1 MTKSLFYKILK
12 DSCIKMGI
20 ISSCCQQLG
29 FSDKRDGLRNGGRNQ
44 DRNETEDPH
53 APLLPKKNSIPQ
65 LPNPDRDFDEFV
77 ENLSTDDGE
86 IPDDAE
92 IDEILNE
99 KQD

>member
-1 MTKSLFYKILK
+1 
-12 DSCIKMGI
+12 MGI
-20 ISSCCQQLG
+20 FTSCCKKSN
-29 FSDKRDGLRNGGRNQ
+29 FPDTREALRNGGRIQ
-44 DRNETEDPH
+44 VERNDTEDPR
-53 APLLPKKNSIPQ
+53 APLLTKKSNLSQ

-92 IDEILNE
+92 IDVILNE